1 MSNSEAPIDQL
12 ETICDY
18 IRWGA
23 SRFNAS
29 ELVFGHGTD
38 NAVDEALAL
47 LMHVLHL
54 SAPLAPE
61 LIQAKLT
68 LDERRAVVA
77 IFTKRINERVPAAY
91 LTETAWFCGLDFY
104 VNRHVL
110 IPRSPIAELIER
122 EFTPWVEE
130 EQVFKILDLCT
141 GSGCIAIACAYHFS
155 GAEVDAAD
163 LSIAALQVAKTN
175 IERLDV
181 ADRVA
186 TIQSDL
192 FTDIKETEYDII
204 VSNPPYV
211 SRNEFASLPEE
222 YKHEPELGLL
232 AGDEGLA
239 IVARILEQAA
249 AHLADDGI
257 LVVEVGNTQLAVQEA
272 FPHMPFTW
280 LEFERGGHGVF
291 LLTKEECQQCSRLI
305 ETDNSTGS

>member
-1 MSNSEAPIDQL
+1 MERLNSENSVVNQL
-12 ETICDY
+12 ETIGDY

-23 SRFNAS
+23 SRFNAA
-29 ELVFGHGTD
+29 ELTFGHGTD
-38 NAVDEALAL
+38 NAIDEALAL
-47 LMHVLHL
+47 VVHVVHL
-54 SAPLAPE
+54 PLPLAPE

-77 IFTKRINERVPAAY
+77 IFEQRINEHIPAAY

-104 VNRHVL
+104 VNRNVL

-122 EFTPWVEE
+122 EFSPWVEE
-130 EQVFKILDLCT
+130 EQVFRILDLCT

-163 LSIAALQVAKTN
+163 ISIEALQVAQTN

-181 ADRVA
+181 ADRVV

-192 FTDIKETEYDII
+192 FTNIEETEYDII

-211 SRNEFASLPEE
+211 SSSEVAALPEE
-222 YKHEPELGLL
+222 YKHEPELGLI

-239 IVARILEQAA
+239 VVARILEQAPT
-249 AHLADDGI
+249 HLAADGI
-257 LVVEVGNTQLAVQEA
+257 LVVEVGNSQLAVQEA
-272 FPHMPFTW
+272 FPNMPFTW

-291 LLTKEECQQCSRLI
+291 LLTKDECLEGGQK
-305 ETDNSTGS
+305 